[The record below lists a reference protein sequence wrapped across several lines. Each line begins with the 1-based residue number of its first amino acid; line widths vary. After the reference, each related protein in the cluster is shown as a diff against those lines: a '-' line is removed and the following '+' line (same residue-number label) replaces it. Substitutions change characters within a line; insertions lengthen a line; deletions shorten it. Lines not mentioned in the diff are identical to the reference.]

1 MYPLKS
7 ICKKKGE
14 QQMTLKEILKEKGMT
29 QTQLSALSGVNLRQI
44 SRLANG
50 EAKPENITTKNLLAI
65 AKALHV
71 APESLMQS
79 GLPSSCDI
87 IVSVYQAYKPGN
99 LAKYGPGR
107 MKTWGAFAGVSLLS
121 TRPEGPSV
129 IDRIKECG
137 WRIDHELGGI
147 GQPPWRKI
155 VKIELPSGIHYGNFS
170 LAGCSMYGLYSD
182 YSAKDGMGR
191 CVYCYCRESIPVTG
205 DNSDAIDQSI
215 ASGIMLSAPVKDGNR
230 IEIEAKVLAVSDIY
244 GYNAPQNWTI
254 DD

>member
-1 MYPLKS
+1 MD
-7 ICKKKGE
+7 
-14 QQMTLKEILKEKGMT
+14 LKEILREKGMT
-29 QTQLSALSGVNLRQI
+29 QTELSIRSGVNLRQI

-50 EAKPENITTKNLLAI
+50 EAKPENLTTKNMLAI
-65 AKALHV
+65 AKALQV
-71 APESLMQS
+71 SPEILMQS
-79 GLPSSCDI
+79 TLPSSCDI
-87 IVSVYQAYKPGN
+87 IVSVHQAYKPGD

-107 MKTWGAFAGVSLLS
+107 TKTWGAFAGVSLLS

>member
-1 MYPLKS
+1 MD
-7 ICKKKGE
+7 
-14 QQMTLKEILKEKGMT
+14 LKEILKEKGMT
-29 QTQLSALSGVNLRQI
+29 QTQLSIRSGVNLRQI

-50 EAKPENITTKNLLAI
+50 EAKPENLTTKNMLAI

-71 APESLMQS
+71 SPEFLMQS
-79 GLPSSCDI
+79 ALPSSCDI
-87 IVSVYQAYKPGN
+87 IVCIYQTYKPGD
-99 LAKYGPGR
+99 LSKYGPGR
-107 MKTWGAFAGVSLLS
+107 MKTYGAFAGVSLLS
-121 TRPEGPSV
+121 TRLEGPTV

-137 WRIDHELGGI
+137 WHIDHELGGI

-155 VKIELPSGIHYGNFS
+155 VRIELPAGIHYGNYS

-205 DNSDAIDQSI
+205 DNSAAIDQSI
-215 ASGIMLSAPVKDGNR
+215 ASGIMLSAPAQDGNR

>member
-1 MYPLKS
+1 
-7 ICKKKGE
+7 
-14 QQMTLKEILKEKGMT
+14 MTLKEILREKGMT

-50 EAKPENITTKNLLAI
+50 EAKPENLTTKNMLAI

-71 APESLMQS
+71 SPEILMQS
-79 GLPSSCDI
+79 ALPSSCDI
-87 IVSVYQAYKPGN
+87 IISVYQTYKPGD
-99 LAKYGPGR
+99 LSKYGPER
-107 MKTWGAFAGVSLLS
+107 MKTYGAFAGVSLLS
-121 TRPEGPSV
+121 TRPEGPTV
-129 IDRIKECG
+129 IDRTKEHG
-137 WRIDHELGGI
+137 WYIDHELGGI

-155 VKIELPSGIHYGNFS
+155 VRIELPSGIHYGNYS

-182 YSAKDGMGR
+182 HNAKDGMGC

-205 DNSDAIDQSI
+205 DNSAAIDQSI
-215 ASGIMLSAPVKDGNR
+215 ASGIMLSAPAQDGNR

-244 GYNAPQNWTI
+244 GNNAPKNWTI

>member
-1 MYPLKS
+1 
-7 ICKKKGE
+7 
-14 QQMTLKEILKEKGMT
+14 MTLKQILRERAMT
-29 QTQLSALSGVNLRQI
+29 QTELSIRSGVNLRQI

-50 EAKPENITTKNLLAI
+50 EAKPENLTTKNMLAI
-65 AKALHV
+65 AKALQV
-71 APESLMQS
+71 SPEILMQS
-79 GLPSSCDI
+79 TLPSSCDI
-87 IVSVYQAYKPGN
+87 IVSVHQAYKPGD

-107 MKTWGAFAGVSLLS
+107 TKTWGAFAGVSLLS

-170 LAGCSMYGLYSD
+170 LAGCSMYGLYAD

-191 CVYCYCRESIPVTG
+191 CVYCYCRESIAVTG

-215 ASGIMLSAPVKDGNR
+215 ASGIMLSAPAQDGNR